1 LRILAVD
8 TSGKEIG
15 IGIFEGT
22 KCLCEHYMK
31 ADRAYNRHIMP
42 MAAAAI
48 TKAGVKLE
56 EIDIFAAALGP
67 GSFTGIRVG
76 MAVMKAFAHGL
87 NKKFA
92 GASTLDI
99 LAESAG
105 GRGRVWAVLEA
116 GRGELFA
123 GEYNKS
129 GIRNPESGIKRKYLL
144 LARDKF
150 FKKLK
155 PGDTVAGIKGENI
168 MVELKE
174 KNSKMHIVDL
184 ERVDMKSFAALINR
198 GKNTGRKGIYE
209 IVPVYIR
216 PSEAEARRRRTK
228 AKTGGKV
235 K

>member
-15 IGIFEGT
+15 IGVFEGT
-22 KCLCEHYMK
+22 KCLYEHYMK
-31 ADRAYNRHIMP
+31 ADRAYNRHILP
-42 MAAAAI
+42 MVAGAI

-56 EIDIFAAALGP
+56 GIDIFAAALGP

-92 GASTLDI
+92 GVSTLDI
-99 LAESAG
+99 MAESAG
-105 GRGRVWAVLEA
+105 SRGRVWAVLEA

-123 GEYNKS
+123 GEYSNHKS
-129 GIRNPESGIKRKYLL
+129 QITNPKGGKYLL
-144 LARDKF
+144 LAREKF
-150 FKKLK
+150 IKKLK
-155 PGDTVAGIKGENI
+155 PGDTVAGVKGENI

-174 KNSKMHIVDL
+174 KNSKMRSVEL
-184 ERVDMKSFAALINR
+184 EHVDMKSFAALIER

-209 IVPVYIR
+209 IAPVYIR
-216 PSEAEARRRRTK
+216 PSEAEVRRRRTK
-228 AKTGGKV
+228 VKTGGKV
-235 K
+235 Q